1 MLRFRHRFNQH
12 FSTDP
17 SFYEFIAIY
26 LYGTEV
32 FSEKRRYDV
41 TSFGIVGKH
50 PFLFFK
56 IQNGSSLCLGRKF
69 TIFNNFL
76 PKNEGLF
83 NPNPLIKDANIFI
96 LR

>member
-32 FSEKRRYDV
+32 VFSEKRRYDV

-50 PFLFFK
+50 PSSQGCHFGDFEAKFEKFGLLANHLASRILF
-56 IQNGSSLCLGRKF
+56 
-69 TIFNNFL
+69 
-76 PKNEGLF
+76 GLQ
-83 NPNPLIKDANIFI
+83 I
-96 LR
+96 

>member
-17 SFYEFIAIY
+17 SFYEFIAINR
-26 LYGTEV
+26 YGTEVV

-50 PFLFFK
+50 PSC
-56 IQNGSSLCLGRKF
+56 SSKYKMAALCAWAESSHFQQLSS
-69 TIFNNFL
+69 
-76 PKNEGLF
+76 
-83 NPNPLIKDANIFI
+83 
-96 LR
+96 